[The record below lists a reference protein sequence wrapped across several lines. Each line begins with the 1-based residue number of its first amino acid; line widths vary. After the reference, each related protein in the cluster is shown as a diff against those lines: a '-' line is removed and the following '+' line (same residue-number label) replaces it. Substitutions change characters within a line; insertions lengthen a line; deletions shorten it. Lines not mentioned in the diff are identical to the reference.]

1 MQNFYNQHLFQSLQI
16 SVIQLTFKCFKFQQF
31 SNIAL
36 QSMFLSTI
44 LIVSWLRFNSVILNS
59 KSSGI
64 FPPFLLL
71 MFEGFR
77 KFQHSPTYVFIVS
90 WIRVW
95 ILEADYVDLNPSSA
109 TQSLCITIHKFLNV
123 SQVSQFP
130 HL

>member
-77 KFQHSPTYVFIVS
+77 KFQHSPAYVFIVS

-95 ILEADYVDLNPSSA
+95 ILEADYVDFSA